1 MHNKTLIADGSAAI
15 IGGRNIGDD
24 YYIMDAETLFLD
36 YDALII
42 GKVVPEVARSFDI
55 YWNSKEAVPASEVLI
70 KNHKKTSY
78 AEVKT
83 HLLSELKKFEKTNLY
98 IKRS

>member
-15 IGGRNIGDD
+15 IGSRNIGDD

-42 GKVVPEVARSFDI
+42 GEVVPDIIKSFDV
-55 YWNSKEAVPASEVLI
+55 Y
-70 KNHKKTSY
+70 
-78 AEVKT
+78 
-83 HLLSELKKFEKTNLY
+83 
-98 IKRS
+98 